1 MAANRRIMKKIV
13 VTRERWNRAH
23 HMDAPVQ
30 AAECGDTVWIVADL
44 ANGFRVHPG
53 TVLQPNDIPVEC
65 CGLTNIVRL
74 NVYMV
79 NKPTHS
85 NFALIQN

>member
-1 MAANRRIMKKIV
+1 MAADGRIVQELV

-23 HMDAPVQ
+23 HMDAAVQ
-30 AAECGDTVWIVADL
+30 AAERGDAVGIVADL
-44 ANGFRVHPG
+44 AHSGWVHPG

-65 CGLTNIVRL
+65 CGLAHIVRL

-85 NFALIQN
+85 TLALIQN